1 MNSKIILGFP
11 GVGKTTLVK
20 AMNAGIRNDLK
31 PTVDLDIKGRKP
43 NSPAV
48 QSALGRLVKTYLE
61 EGLIV
66 FSFMGYF
73 NFDVLPTDTE
83 IIVAHPN
90 PDLKQEWIDR
100 IILRQEEGDFTKEL
114 DENWETWL
122 PGWVNAEQKLKRFR
136 RVVRVQIEPDQ
147 YLPQVLDDLG
157 IVKLSADA
165 KKYLAEVNGS
175 EDING

>member
-20 AMNAGIRNDLK
+20 AMNAGIRNDVK
-31 PTVDLDIKGRKP
+31 PAVDLDIKGRKP

-48 QSALGRLVKTYLE
+48 QAVLGKLVKAYLD
-61 EGLIV
+61 EGLTV

-73 NFDVLPTDTE
+73 NFDVLPTDVE
-83 IIVAHPN
+83 IVVAHPN
-90 PDLKQEWIDR
+90 PDLKQEWINR
-100 IILRQEEGDFTKEL
+100 IILRQGEGDFTEEL
-114 DENWETWL
+114 NRNWETWL
-122 PGWVNAEQKLKRFR
+122 PGWVNAEQKLKRFQ

-157 IVKLSADA
+157 IIKLSADA
-165 KKYLAEVNGS
+165 QKYLEEVNES
-175 EDING
+175 EGIDG